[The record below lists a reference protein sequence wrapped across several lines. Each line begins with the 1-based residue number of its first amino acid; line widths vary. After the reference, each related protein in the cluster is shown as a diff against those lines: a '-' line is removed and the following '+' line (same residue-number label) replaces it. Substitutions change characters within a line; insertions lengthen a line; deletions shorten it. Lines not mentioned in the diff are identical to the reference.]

1 MRPETKRRSQ
11 PSTCQETLQSKRAW
25 HGNRESLIK
34 EFLDAL
40 HRGYCSPYS
49 VIPACRESFRSV
61 YYIRQYRNV
70 KKDSGQAGMTSLI
83 PRPERLR
90 DCGVVHF
97 DLEIELYSLA
107 RVFIRNSCCLHS
119 RLFLFHILQFFC
131 LILLL
136 LYCEIKVDH
145 QPAMLLDFRVFF
157 HFKVPS
163 VRLQGI
169 IH

>member
-1 MRPETKRRSQ
+1 MSRDITVK
-11 PSTCQETLQSKRAW
+11 
-25 HGNRESLIK
+25 ESLARK
-34 EFLDAL
+34 QREFNQ
-40 HRGYCSPYS
+40 R
-49 VIPACRESFRSV
+49 
-61 YYIRQYRNV
+61 
-70 KKDSGQAGMTSLI
+70 I
-83 PRPERLR
+83 PRCSASGLLFSLFCHSRLSGILPERILYKTIQECKER
-90 DCGVVHF
+90 FRTSRNDIFDTSSRTPSGCGVVHF

-119 RLFLFHILQFFC
+119 RLFLFHIFQFFC

-157 HFKVPS
+157 HFKVPP